1 MKTILNQLSY
11 HKTHVLRPI
20 FEQGHWRLALWE
32 MITALLE
39 AFDIFLVYSSCR
51 DIKVILS

>member
-1 MKTILNQLSY
+1 
-11 HKTHVLRPI
+11 
-20 FEQGHWRLALWE
+20 